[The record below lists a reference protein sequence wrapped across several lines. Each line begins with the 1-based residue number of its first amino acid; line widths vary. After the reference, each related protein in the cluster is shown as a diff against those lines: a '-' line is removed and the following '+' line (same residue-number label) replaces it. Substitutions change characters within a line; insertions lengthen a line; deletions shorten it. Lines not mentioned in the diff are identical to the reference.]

1 MTNLKCDRALR
12 IQGKTARQATLE
24 RLCAWTSVS
33 AVSNHPPRTPRAT
46 RQQPT
51 PSGHPENTQIQA
63 KIISISPKKKR
74 RRSSPPPPC
83 MIGSGGRS
91 KFPSLS
97 PSQSE
102 GNVYGTGI
110 TPLVTSPQSYE
121 AFESN
126 LTLSNP
132 GMGYSS
138 IYTSLRA
145 TLGDGAIR
153 CLSCEQPCV
162 FKRGNLRRLSR
173 RF

>member
-1 MTNLKCDRALR
+1 MINLNCDRALR

-51 PSGHPENTQIQA
+51 PSGYLENTQIQA
-63 KIISISPKKKR
+63 KIISISPKKKKR

-110 TPLVTSPQSYE
+110 TRLVTSPQSYE
-121 AFESN
+121 AFGWN
-126 LTLSNP
+126 LTLSNL
-132 GMGYSS
+132 GMG
-138 IYTSLRA
+138 
-145 TLGDGAIR
+145 
-153 CLSCEQPCV
+153 CL
-162 FKRGNLRRLSR
+162 
-173 RF
+173 